1 MACNSCNKNKSLNQ
15 SNSLQSNSLQSNS
28 LQSKSMGIVYFN
40 SDPQGATIYIDG
52 RILTNPYTEEI
63 QRTPTSVPLQAGRRL
78 FIFKLQGYK
87 DESGHVDVFEN
98 TTVNISR
105 RMEQ

>member
-1 MACNSCNKNKSLNQ
+1 MACSSCNKNKSLDVSQ
-15 SNSLQSNSLQSNS
+15 GIKYLERGT
-28 LQSKSMGIVYFN
+28 GIVHFN

-63 QRTPTSVPLQAGRRL
+63 QRTPTAVPLTEGRRN
-78 FIFKLQGYK
+78 FVFKLQGYK
-87 DESGHVDVFEN
+87 DASGHVDVFAN

-105 RMEQ
+105 RME